1 MTRIGLLG
9 SDATS
14 AAERVRDA
22 GGDVVVVGPDSS
34 DESVD
39 VIAALGEDALL
50 DTLADEHDAPV
61 LPVGAGREYAGVPPN
76 RRESALDALAA
87 GEYDVEERPTLSVTG
102 GGNTVRALADVSLVT
117 AEVAQ
122 ISEFA
127 IRAGSRGVDT
137 VRADGVVA
145 ATPTGSH
152 GYAADAGGPRLAAD
166 TRALAVVP
174 ISPFRVSRDRWVLAP
189 PASFTVLRDAST
201 VELFVDGRKRGT
213 VAAHDPVE
221 FDWGEPFQV
230 ATVAG
235 SSREPTFEASALE
248 KT

>member
-1 MTRIGLLG
+1 MTRAGLLG
-9 SDATS
+9 ADAAA
-14 AAERVRDA
+14 AAEHVLDA
-22 GGDVVVVGPDSS
+22 GGDAVVGPSPS

-39 VIAALGEDALL
+39 VVAALDEDALL
-50 DTLADEHDAPV
+50 DALADEHDAPV
-61 LPVGAGREYAGVPPN
+61 LPVGAGREYGGVPTN
-76 RRESALDALAA
+76 QRASALDALAA
-87 GEYDVEERPTLSVTG
+87 GEYDTEERPTLSVTVG
-102 GGNTVRALADVSLVT
+102 DSAVRALADATLVT

-127 IRAGSRGVDT
+127 IRADSRAVDT

-152 GYAADAGGPRLAAD
+152 GYAADAGGPRLAGD

-189 PASFTVLRDAST
+189 PTTFTVLRDAST
-201 VELFVDGRKRGT
+201 VELLVDGRERGT

-221 FDWGEPFQV
+221 LDWGEPFQV
-230 ATVAG
+230 ATVA
-235 SSREPTFEASALE
+235 SSRPEPAFEASALE